1 MRAGI
6 LHRDLSPNNIMY
18 RIVKEEN
25 AAGVVEEKVYGVLA
39 DFDLSSLTEDM
50 KDNYTKTS
58 QQRTGTPPFMAHE
71 LLDGLEGLHLYR
83 HDLESLFYV
92 MLIVATHYEI
102 QPRTEK
108 EEGGLRMRQGL
119 EELPYEMWFGEPTY
133 KALANHKHSFF
144 SKLEDFD
151 LSPAFEDFHDWLW
164 DFRMSFRHGLRDKEI
179 HKDSIAFLRRKG
191 GASEQGAAPEFDCET
206 LGGHVNYSAFIDPVR
221 KLKGGLEGLIIRYDP
236 SLPTSTA
243 QVDSDTQ

>member
-1 MRAGI
+1 
-6 LHRDLSPNNIMY
+6 MY

-102 QPRTEK
+102 QPPTEK

-119 EELPYEMWFGEPTY
+119 EALPYQKWFGEPTY
-133 KALANHKHSFF
+133 DTLASHKRDFF
-144 SKLEDFD
+144 STRRGFN
-151 LSPAFEDFHDWLW
+151 LSPDFRDFYDWLW
-164 DFRMSFRHGLRDKEI
+164 DFYMSFRQGFRDEET
-179 HKDSIAFLRRKG
+179 HKDSIAFLRRQG
-191 GASEQGAAPEFDCET
+191 GAPEQGAALEFDCET
-206 LGGHVNYSAFIDPVR
+206 LGGHVNYSALIDPVR